1 MMQPLS
7 FLARHRDR
15 GGVGGDA
22 RSPMTAV
29 NGGAEL
35 DTDARDSTTVTERN
49 RAQLLEALV
58 AMKADT
64 GSS

>member
-1 MMQPLS
+1 
-7 FLARHRDR
+7 
-15 GGVGGDA
+15 
-22 RSPMTAV
+22 MTAV